1 MEHFSF
7 SAKMVWNI
15 WCYFT
20 DYSGIAFK
28 MNNSEGCHGILAE
41 PKHIFIKT
49 PMSFFPA
56 DNQNAQG
63 RGRGYSRIQSSN
75 QNNDNA

>member
-1 MEHFSF
+1 
-7 SAKMVWNI
+7 
-15 WCYFT
+15 
-20 DYSGIAFK
+20 

-41 PKHIFIKT
+41 PKHIFVKT

-63 RGRGYSRIQSSN
+63 RGRGYSRVQSSN